1 MASNSA
7 PVVDRIRIIPRPNDF
22 LNRNVGS
29 SGEVFYDKQ
38 SDTLRLYNGKDAGGI
53 GIAKSD
59 LTNVADS
66 TLTARLT
73 NLGYTTDDP
82 DPGGG
87 DGNTGGNANIT
98 VSNTA
103 PTDALE
109 GALWL
114 DTITGIL
121 FVYYNEWIQP
131 SYNYVVDETIG
142 NSFNQIAIN
151 GQTTVEAVG
160 QETLTLAAGNNIL
173 LTTDAE
179 TNTITITST
188 ASGGGGSSFDQSL
201 NTTDNVTF
209 NAISFSSGATVNEF
223 SSDGTL
229 SGASNSVVPTESAVK
244 AYVDANA
251 GGAFSNLTDVATTGI
266 SVAKIYE
273 PCSVMLR
280 VDNVGVSAYTFNTH
294 YTGNNPSL
302 YFISGTTVAFD
313 LTLATGH
320 PFELQDNSLTPLAS
334 NIVHVATDGTIS
346 TGSNAQGKDSGV
358 LYWRIPQTGAG
369 TYVYQCQSH
378 AAMFGTITVKNIAT
392 I

>member
-1 MASNSA
+1 MASNTA
-7 PVVDRIRIIPRPNDF
+7 PVVDRIRIIPRPDDF

-29 SGEVFYDKQ
+29 SGEVFYDKG
-38 SDTLRLYNGKDAGGI
+38 SDTLRLYNGKDPGGI

-59 LTNVADS
+59 LTNISDS

-73 NLGYTTDDP
+73 ALGYTTGDAGGTDP
-82 DPGGG
+82 VD
-87 DGNTGGNANIT
+87 TGGNANIT
-98 VSNTA
+98 VSGTA
-103 PTDALE
+103 PTDAAE
-109 GALWL
+109 GELWL
-114 DTITGIL
+114 DTVTGVL

-142 NSFNQIAIN
+142 NSFNQIAVS
-151 GQTTVEAVG
+151 GQTTVEAIG

-188 ASGGGGSSFDQSL
+188 ASGGGSSFDQSL

-209 NAISFSSGATVNEF
+209 NTLSFSSGVTINEF
-223 SSDGTL
+223 SADGTL
-229 SGASNSVVPTESAVK
+229 SGASSTAVPTESAVK

-251 GGAFSNLTDVATTGI
+251 GGAFSNLTDVSTTGI
-266 SVAKIYE
+266 NVSKIYE

-280 VDNVGVSAYTFNTH
+280 VDNIGTSAYTFNTH
-294 YTGNNPSL
+294 YTGNNPTL

-320 PFELQDNSLTPLAS
+320 PFELQDNSLTALAS
-334 NIVHVATDGTIS
+334 NIVHVANDGTIS
-346 TGSNAQGKDSGV
+346 TGTNAQGKDSGV

-378 AAMFGTITVKNIAT
+378 AAMYGTINVKNIAT